1 MSLTRLICRNVN
13 LIQSLTRVLCVAL
26 VGLAALLAPATN
38 AWQNALSPSEVSVA
52 LEVADLSV
60 SVTSLDPTGVKEE
73 APDQTSGHPL
83 GIQLLIVELKE
94 QKKAVSGQ
102 RLAEIFTYN
111 YSRQMA
117 QRHIVDLHQSVLIS
131 VQDINSAHLPLSDA
145 EIDYANLLLWDNPEF
160 QQRVS
165 QELLDLQLDPS
176 SILISQ
182 TDARVSV
189 WVPGSEERSAT
200 SGCRLQRCAL
210 FSLYT
215 DNEDSLTI
223 EPVVNLV
230 TGKVYVSI
238 LQ

>member
-1 MSLTRLICRNVN
+1 M
-13 LIQSLTRVLCVAL
+13 
-26 VGLAALLAPATN
+26 
-38 AWQNALSPSEVSVA
+38 
-52 LEVADLSV
+52 
-60 SVTSLDPTGVKEE
+60 
-73 APDQTSGHPL
+73 
-83 GIQLLIVELKE
+83 
-94 QKKAVSGQ
+94 
-102 RLAEIFTYN
+102 
-111 YSRQMA
+111 
-117 QRHIVDLHQSVLIS
+117 
-131 VQDINSAHLPLSDA
+131 
-145 EIDYANLLLWDNPEF
+145 
-160 QQRVS
+160 S
-165 QELLDLQLDPS
+165 QELFDLQLDPS

>member
-1 MSLTRLICRNVN
+1 MSLKRLISRNVN
-13 LIQSLTRVLCVAL
+13 LIHSLTRLFCVAL
-26 VGLAALLAPATN
+26 VGLAAFMAPTIN
-38 AWQNALSPSEVSVA
+38 AWQSALSPTEVSLA

-60 SVTSLDPTGVKEE
+60 NGTSQDSTDVEE
-73 APDQTSGHPL
+73 RTQDLTSSHPL

-94 QKKAVSGQ
+94 QKKAVVGQ
-102 RLAEIFTYN
+102 RQAEIFTYN
-111 YSRQMA
+111 YSTQMA
-117 QRHIVDLHQSVLIS
+117 QRHIVDLHQSVLVS

-145 EIDYANLLLWDNPEF
+145 EIDYANLLLWDDPEF

-189 WVPGSEERSAT
+189 WVPGSVEQSAA
-200 SGCRLQRCAL
+200 SGCRLQRCTL